1 MYHWLT
7 EHVRQSVVV
16 VTAVGL
22 MAAAGCATQQTARE
36 GQTAFEHGDWD
47 AAVYHYLEALT
58 EDPTNVEY
66 RMQLIRARQR
76 AAQEHFRRGTTLKEI
91 GQLRAAREELVMATQ
106 LDPTHQIAEQE
117 LQKLERDLAILAG
130 PNGRETLDEMKRRA
144 REAKVTPPILDP
156 RSDEPITLNF
166 PKPKPI
172 KEIYQALGKA
182 YGFNVLFDPK
192 LRDDE
197 LTIELTEVT
206 AEQALEIVMQAAGHF
221 YKVLDEGSII
231 IADETPQNRREYED
245 LVIKTFFLSNADV
258 KDVDKLLRSLIEAR
272 RLATNEQLNSI
283 TLRDTADK
291 VAIAERLIT
300 IADKAKAEVLVD
312 VELLQLNKGNEKTF
326 GSMLSAYASTVS
338 VNGDRLGVTGDE
350 DSTGN
355 WPLSLID
362 NISVNDLELSTG
374 IPKFIVNYAKNFSE
388 GTTLAQPQL
397 RITEGEKA
405 SLVIGDR
412 QPIPTTTFNT
422 ANTVGSNV
430 VPITSF
436 QYQDVGIKIDVEPR
450 VHHNREITLK
460 VSVEVSQI
468 SRYTEGNAG
477 QSQPVIGTRTINSV
491 IRLKD
496 GETNLLAGLYRV
508 DESKETTKTP
518 LLSDIPLLGRLFT
531 NEGKKRDTTD
541 LVLTLTP
548 HIIRQP
554 DIVEED
560 LAPLWVGTESRI
572 SFFGSSPRVHSGNQ
586 AVGPFD
592 SVGSGSAESQRD
604 DRARGSVPTRREMGS
619 RSGRVQSGQPA
630 QQPAPTGAVR
640 PRRRPVLPDRGSSGG
655 QDLSG
660 GVSDLTSEPFS
671 SDQSMELTE
680 PPESASESEYELDTE
695 SMGDT
700 AAGVTITVNPSVL
713 SFPVGSERQVQVLA
727 SGVREEL
734 YVPLTLSY
742 DPRHVEIVGVNPA
755 PGVEVVDAH
764 NDAEGGWV
772 DLLLQADAAATLSRS
787 LATFHVVALRPGA
800 APFAFT
806 AGQVRTS
813 GGSELPVALSGA
825 TLYILDR
832 PQAVDRE

>member
-1 MYHWLT
+1 M
-7 EHVRQSVVV
+7 
-16 VTAVGL
+16 
-22 MAAAGCATQQTARE
+22 
-36 GQTAFEHGDWD
+36 
-47 AAVYHYLEALT
+47 
-58 EDPTNVEY
+58 
-66 RMQLIRARQR
+66 
-76 AAQEHFRRGTTLKEI
+76 
-91 GQLRAAREELVMATQ
+91 MATQ

-117 LQKLERDLAILAG
+117 LQKLQRDLAILAG
-130 PNGRETLDEMKRRA
+130 PNGRETLEEMKRRA
-144 REAKVTPPILDP
+144 REAKVKPPILDP

-197 LTIELTEVT
+197 LTIELTDVT

-231 IADETPQNRREYED
+231 IADDTPQNRREYED

-312 VELLQLNKGNEKTF
+312 VELLQLNKSNVKQF
-326 GSMLSAYASTVS
+326 GSMLSAYSSTLA
-338 VNGDRLGVTGDE
+338 VNGDRLGIGSGE
-350 DSTGN
+350 DSSGA
-355 WPLSLID
+355 WPLDLID
-362 NISVNDLELSTG
+362 NISVNDLELTTG
-374 IPKFIVNYAKNFSE
+374 IPSFIVNYAKSFTE

-450 VHHNREITLK
+450 VHHNREITLTL
-460 VSVEVSQI
+460 SVEVSQI
-468 SRYTEGNAG
+468 SGYQEGSGG
-477 QSQPVIGTRTINSV
+477 QRQPIIGTRTINSV

-508 DESKETTKTP
+508 DDTSSTTETP
-518 LLSDIPLLGRLFT
+518 ILSDVPLLGRLFT
-531 NEGKKRDTTD
+531 NEDKDRSTTD

-572 SFFGSSPRVHSGNQ
+572 SFFGSSPRVHSGSQ

-592 SVGSGSAESQRD
+592 SVESTSQRAPSAAEQRRSYSRRGRDDTSSRRAQPLRDTPRPPSGSG
-604 DRARGSVPTRREMGS
+604 M
-619 RSGRVQSGQPA
+619 
-630 QQPAPTGAVR
+630 VR
-640 PRRRPVLPDRGSSGG
+640 PRRQLPSGG
-655 QDLSG
+655 GGGRIQDAPDETGPVTGSAP
-660 GVSDLTSEPFS
+660 V
-671 SDQSMELTE
+671 ELTE
-680 PPESASESEYELDTE
+680 PMTSSDESVVAPDGSEVRFSAD
-695 SMGDT
+695 
-700 AAGVTITVNPSVL
+700 PSVM
-713 SFPVGSERQVQVLA
+713 SFPVGAERQIQILA
-727 SGVREEL
+727 TGATDQL

-742 DPRHVEIVGVNPA
+742 DPRRLEVAAVDPA
-755 PGVEVVDAH
+755 PGVTVVDAH
-764 NDAEGGWV
+764 NDPEGGWI
-772 DLLLQADAAATLSRS
+772 DLLLQLEANGSGTRPV
-787 LATFHVVALRPGA
+787 ATFQVLGRRAGS

-806 AGQVRTS
+806 AGQVRDAE
-813 GGSELPVALSGA
+813 GQELPVSLSGA
-825 TLYILDR
+825 TVYVLDR
-832 PQAVDRE
+832 PEAQRQDE